1 MNRLTL
7 DTAENVEAVVSV
19 SDLDYSIFK
28 KFKPC
33 RNPRGNPHRSKVK
46 KYLDCI
52 CTFDIEST
60 RLPDIEQAVM
70 YIWQFNINDQVT
82 VIGRTWPDFFDML
95 QKIKGVIGN
104 YWLVLYVHNLA
115 YE

>member
-1 MNRLTL
+1 
-7 DTAENVEAVVSV
+7 
-19 SDLDYSIFK
+19 
-28 KFKPC
+28 
-33 RNPRGNPHRSKVK
+33 
-46 KYLDCI
+46 
-52 CTFDIEST
+52 
-60 RLPDIEQAVM
+60 M
-70 YIWQFNINDQVT
+70 YIWQFNINDKVT

>member
-19 SDLDYSIFK
+19 SD
-28 KFKPC
+28 
-33 RNPRGNPHRSKVK
+33 VK
-46 KYLDCI
+46 HYLDCI
-52 CTFDIEST
+52 CTFDIESS

-104 YWLVLYVHNLA
+104 YWLVLYVHTKFSGQNHVRFLSVKCSTVLSSDA
-115 YE
+115 HIS

>member
-1 MNRLTL
+1 MLTEDFNFDQL
-7 DTAENVEAVVSV
+7 A
-19 SDLDYSIFK
+19 DLQIIPKVPRK
-28 KFKPC
+28 KGSKP
-33 RNPRGNPHRSKVK
+33 
-46 KYLDCI
+46 YLDI
-52 CTFDIEST
+52 VTAFDIETT
-60 RLPDIEQAVM
+60 RLPEIEQSVM

>member
-7 DTAENVEAVVSV
+7 DTAENVAAVVSV

-28 KFKPC
+28 TFKPC
-33 RNPRGNPHRSKVK
+33 RNPRGK
-46 KYLDCI
+46 
-52 CTFDIEST
+52 
-60 RLPDIEQAVM
+60 AVM